1 MPKLKIIKKWI
12 NGEKCAFVPV
22 PKQRFLLT
30 FLLFSNKKENVA
42 QAHRYI

>member
-12 NGEKCAFVPV
+12 HGKKCACVPV

-30 FLLFSNKKENVA
+30 FLPFSNKKENVA
-42 QAHRYI
+42 QAQRHI